1 MYFQEDLSLARS
13 VKSLM
18 FRQAVYDLLKRVQ
31 VSLEELESKLHLVER
46 HGQRQAFYQEILSD
60 LESLNCE
67 GEQNTAVV
75 NGLKDKIR
83 RVQGDWINVSK
94 SIYAAA
100 GNHAQAAGEGPT
112 KRVMWIRPY
121 VKSV

>member
-1 MYFQEDLSLARS
+1 MLFDFYGPLLTDRQRDVFRMYFQEDLSLAEIGEELDIS
-13 VKSLM
+13 
-18 FRQAVYDLLKRVQ
+18 RQAVYDLLKRVQ

-83 RVQGDWINVSK
+83 RVQGGLD
-94 SIYAAA
+94 
-100 GNHAQAAGEGPT
+100 
-112 KRVMWIRPY
+112 
-121 VKSV
+121 